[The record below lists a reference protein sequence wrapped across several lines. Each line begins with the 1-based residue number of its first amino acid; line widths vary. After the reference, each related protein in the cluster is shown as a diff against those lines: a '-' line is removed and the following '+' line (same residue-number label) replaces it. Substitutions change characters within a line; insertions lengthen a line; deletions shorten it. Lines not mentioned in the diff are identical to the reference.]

1 MTERDEKGRFVNGNG
16 ASRGHGRP
24 PKEREDRYYEIT
36 MSACT
41 FKDWEA
47 IIKKAVDQAKR
58 GDGVARKW
66 LSDFLVGVPTKS
78 IDVTTG
84 GEKLKGY
91 IGISP
96 DDWDDKE

>member
-1 MTERDEKGRFVNGNG
+1 MRERDEKGRFVNGNG

-66 LSDFLVGVPTKS
+66 LSDFLVGVPAQP
-78 IDVTTG
+78 ITG
-84 GEKLKGY
+84 GLQ
-91 IGISP
+91 IIV
-96 DDWDDKE
+96 DWDQANGNGNNNG